1 MQLPAI
7 LPHIDYCCTV
17 WGNINNSL
25 TDSMIK
31 LQKRAARIIL
41 DKDIDAS
48 SEDMFAE
55 LHWMKF
61 PDRVDYQKAIIMYKI
76 LNNHTPSYL
85 KEYFTFTSEV
95 HHRSLRSTTE
105 NLLYIP
111 KPNLEIFRNSLSYSG
126 SRIWNAIPEH
136 IKQSTS
142 VAHAQFK
149 AAYLQWIYSD

>member
-1 MQLPAI
+1 M
-7 LPHIDYCCTV
+7 
-17 WGNINNSL
+17 WGNLNNSL
-25 TDSMIK
+25 TGSMIK
-31 LQKRAARIIL
+31 LQKRAARIVF

-61 PDRVDYQKAIIMYKI
+61 HDRVDYQKAIIMYKI
-76 LNNHTPSYL
+76 LNNLTPSYL
-85 KEYFTFTSEV
+85 KEYFTFTSDV

-111 KPNLEIFRNSLSYSG
+111 KPNLELFRSSLSYSG

-142 VAHAQFK
+142 IAQ
-149 AAYLQWIYSD
+149 